1 MRIGA
6 ALVLL
11 EPLAPLL
18 PPLDVLPPPQPATTA
33 ASTRAVSATTAVLRT
48 MRLTPCVRYPEL
60 HIDPA
65 PLRPSRTKFCSHA
78 SRYAILHAVMAAEQ
92 RQAPNPQDPIPLH
105 RSGAAYDRV
114 RAGIVHGVLRPNQ
127 RLIEVELAAQ
137 LGVSRTPV
145 REALQRL
152 LLEGLVRRERGGWA
166 VHEHSPE
173 EIQAIYEVR
182 AALEGYAA
190 FLAAGRASAE
200 EVAALGAIYPPG
212 DAALELG
219 PDEQVEL
226 NERFHDGVIAAAA
239 NSRLSQLSRASRQY
253 YFNHRIAR
261 RYDGEETRR
270 SIDGHRRILA
280 ALAQGDGPAAEAH
293 AREHVDYALA
303 IVLEKVT

>member
-1 MRIGA
+1 
-6 ALVLL
+6 
-11 EPLAPLL
+11 
-18 PPLDVLPPPQPATTA
+18 
-33 ASTRAVSATTAVLRT
+33 
-48 MRLTPCVRYPEL
+48 
-60 HIDPA
+60 
-65 PLRPSRTKFCSHA
+65 
-78 SRYAILHAVMAAEQ
+78 MAAEE
-92 RQAPNPQDPIPLH
+92 RQAGAEEPIPLH

-226 NERFHDGVIAAAA
+226 NERFHDGVIAAAG
-239 NSRLSQLSRASRQY
+239 NPRLAELCRVNRQY
-253 YFNHRIAR
+253 YFNHRIAS
-261 RYDGEETRR
+261 RYDGEENRR
-270 SIDGHRRILA
+270 SIEGHRLILE
-280 ALAQGDGPAAEAH
+280 ALARGDGPAAEAH

-303 IVLEKVT
+303 IVLAKVA